1 MGQKII
7 DIKEV
12 INASGRMTKLGVS
25 TPTKTVLDAM
35 NYGAM
40 HYVMMDELLDVAG
53 TTIANYINATDVA
66 ITASASSGIVLT
78 IASLIAGENIT
89 YIEKLH
95 QYKQQLRTEIIL
107 LKGHNVNYGVPID
120 TMIELGGGTVKEVGS
135 ANQATIE
142 EVKTAI
148 SAETIALFYVKSHHA
163 VQKNMV
169 SLSDML
175 MIAREAQLPLIVDA
189 AAEEDFEVYL
199 KMGADYV
206 IYSGTKALE
215 GPTSGFVATNTLA
228 KATAIKKQYMGIG
241 RAMKV
246 GKESIYGLVQAVKN
260 YYDAPPV
267 MSITENQLLVFIEQ
281 INTINGL
288 DAFLEADEAG
298 RAIKRVAIMIHSQE
312 YGKTATELAHAL
324 EQGKPAIFTRD
335 YYATTGKLVID
346 PRPLAEG
353 DLDVIC
359 QRMKEEAL

>member
-1 MGQKII
+1 MEKKLM
-7 DIKEV
+7 DVKEV

-35 NYGAM
+35 NYGAK
-40 HYVMMDELLDVAG
+40 HYVIMDELLDVAG
-53 TTIANYINATDVA
+53 AIIANYINATDVV

-78 IASLIAGENIT
+78 IASLIAVENIT

-135 ANQATIE
+135 ANQATFE

-169 SLSDML
+169 SLSDMI

-189 AAEEDFEVYL
+189 AAEEDFEIYL

-215 GPTSGFVATNTLA
+215 GPTSGFVSTNTIA

-241 RAMKV
+241 RAMKI

-260 YYDAPPV
+260 YYDVPSVA
-267 MSITENQLLVFIEQ
+267 SIVESQLLLFIDH
-281 INTINGL
+281 INTIKGL
-288 DAFLEADEAG
+288 EAFLEADEAG
-298 RAIKRVAIMIHSQE
+298 RAIKRVAITICPQE
-312 YGKTATELAHAL
+312 YGKSAIELARAL
-324 EQGKPAIFTRD
+324 EEGSPAIFTRD
-335 YYATTGKLVID
+335 YYATIGKLVID

-353 DLDVIC
+353 DLDVMY